1 MDAAALPVDAWVMVS
16 EPRKAE
22 NDGVIT
28 AQYRLSESNI
38 FDMWTNLDSDDNEMS
53 EEAAE
58 CTVGET

>member
-1 MDAAALPVDAWVMVS
+1 MVS

-28 AQYRLSESNI
+28 AQHSLGESNI
-38 FDMWTNLDSDDNEMS
+38 FDMWTNLDSDNNEIS

-58 CTVGET
+58 RTVGET